1 MEEYLPSDFAEGF
14 LVERYRARGG
24 GADREVAHYHDH
36 YEVYLSLG
44 DGVTFFIDNQVH
56 TVRHHDILIIPPFTA
71 HRTIYRP
78 TALRDRI
85 LLLFTEASVAPV
97 FGPEGMARL
106 HRMVAR
112 TQFTLPEDVAGPLA
126 ASLLAR
132 IPPPPPARAAA
143 DALRPLKMKLGTLA
157 FLLDLLDLYESG
169 RLVAAETLPTAREKR
184 VSEAVRHIS
193 LHHRERLTLEDL
205 SRACYMDKYYL
216 CHAFKEVTGM
226 GVNAYVNQIRLAEA
240 EKLLRG
246 TDGSVERIA
255 EAVGYGSASRF
266 IERFREKHGMTP
278 ARFRGAL

>member
-1 MEEYLPSDFAEGF
+1 MEAYQPSGFAEGF

-24 GADREVAHYHDH
+24 GADQEVAHYHDY

-44 DGVTFFIDNQVH
+44 DGVTFFIDRKVH
-56 TVRHHDILIIPPFTA
+56 TVRHHDILVIPPFTA
-71 HRTIYRP
+71 HRAAYRP

-85 LLLFTEASVAPV
+85 LVLFTEAAVAPV

-106 HRMVAR
+106 HACVDR
-112 TQFTLPEDVAGPLA
+112 TQFSLPEDVAGPLA

-132 IPPPPPARAAA
+132 IPPPAPAGTSA

-157 FLLDLLDLYESG
+157 FLLDLLDLHETG
-169 RLVAAETLPTAREKR
+169 RLVVDETEPTVREKR
-184 VSEAVRHIS
+184 IAEVIRHIHR
-193 LHHRERLTLEDL
+193 HHRERLTLEDL
-205 SRACYMDKYYL
+205 SRACYMDKFYL
-216 CHAFKEVTGM
+216 CHAFKEVTGI

-246 TDGSVERIA
+246 TDDSVERIA
-255 EAVGYGSASRF
+255 ETVGFGSASRF
-266 IERFREKHGMTP
+266 IERFREKHGRTP